1 MDSTRQE
8 KIARMIQKE
17 LSEIFVQYAR
27 KLKGVLISVTKVNV
41 SPDMSITHN
50 NLSIFPSNKAEE
62 ILEKIVAD
70 TKSIRYEL
78 GKRIKNMRIIPEL
91 YFHIDDSLDYI
102 DNIDRL
108 LQSDPPSSIAE
119 DDID

>member
-1 MDSTRQE
+1 MDFTRQE
-8 KIARMIQKE
+8 KIARTIQKE
-17 LSEIFVQYAR
+17 LSEIFVLYAR

-62 ILEKIVAD
+62 VLEKIVAD
-70 TKSIRYEL
+70 TKSIRFEL

-108 LQSDPPSSIAE
+108 LQSDPPSPIAE
-119 DDID
+119 DEIE

>member
-1 MDSTRQE
+1 MDFTRQE
-8 KIARMIQKE
+8 KIARTIQKE

-62 ILEKIVAD
+62 VLEKIVAD
-70 TKSIRYEL
+70 TKSIRFEL

-108 LQSDPPSSIAE
+108 LQSDPPSPIAE
-119 DDID
+119 DEIE

>member
-8 KIARMIQKE
+8 KIARTIQKE
-17 LSEIFVQYAR
+17 LSEIFVLYAR

-62 ILEKIVAD
+62 VLEKIVAD
-70 TKSIRYEL
+70 TKSIRFEL

-108 LQSDPPSSIAE
+108 LQSDPPSPIAE
-119 DDID
+119 DEIE